1 LPEGSVV
8 ERDEI
13 PLASSKEVLMRLPVR
28 AIALPVL
35 AAAVLLVSGCQESN
49 EGAHPD
55 VKADPEPGAKTS
67 FNSYGEA
74 MQYRAEEAA
83 KNKAAAKDKPV
94 NAAPAKTSN
103 GKPKP

>member
-1 LPEGSVV
+1 
-8 ERDEI
+8 
-13 PLASSKEVLMRLPVR
+13 MRLPVR

-55 VKADPEPGAKTS
+55 VKVAPEPGAKTS

-83 KNKAAAKDKPV
+83 KNKSAANGKPV
-94 NAAPAKTSN
+94 NAALAKTPTA
-103 GKPKP
+103 KPKP